1 MSGVIWK
8 WIVLADGARWKSMG
22 SGFRGRSARLD
33 RDDLITGVLLVVGVC
48 VAIAVLKYL
57 IDRNERRQ
65 GYNSPRA
72 LFRALC
78 KAHGL
83 DGASRRLL
91 RQMADCQ
98 GLHHR
103 SRLFLEPDRFDVGRV
118 SPPLQARAEEVMA
131 LRDRLF
137 GAAMLGERATED
149 GDDQGGEVNLRDS
162 SVRRSDVVIAP
173 VTTEV
178 PQQPLE
184 LS

>member
-1 MSGVIWK
+1 MSGAIWR
-8 WIVLADGARWKSMG
+8 WIMLADGARWESMG

-33 RDDLITGVLLVVGVC
+33 RDDLISGVLLLVGVC
-48 VAIAVLKYL
+48 VAIAMLKHML
-57 IDRNERRQ
+57 DRHERRQ

-91 RQMADCQ
+91 RQMANCQ
-98 GLHHR
+98 GLQHR
-103 SRLFLEPDRFDVGRV
+103 SRLFLEPDRFDAGRL
-118 SPPLQARAEEVMA
+118 SPPLQARAEEVIA

-137 GAAMLGERATED
+137 GKAMLGERATED
-149 GDDQGGEVNLRDS
+149 GDDTGAEVDLRDS

-173 VTTEV
+173 VTPEI

-184 LS
+184 LQ

>member
-1 MSGVIWK
+1 VSGAIWK
-8 WIVLADGARWKSMG
+8 WIVLADSARWESMG

-33 RDDLITGVLLVVGVC
+33 RDDLITGVLLLVGVC
-48 VAIAVLKYL
+48 VAIAVLKKL
-57 IDRNERRQ
+57 LDRHERRR

-78 KAHGL
+78 KAHEL

-91 RQMADCQ
+91 RQMASCQ
-98 GLHHR
+98 GLQHR
-103 SRLFLEPDRFDVGRV
+103 SRLFLEPDRFDVGRLG
-118 SPPLQARAEEVMA
+118 PPLQARGEEVMA

-149 GDDQGGEVNLRDS
+149 GDDAGAEADLRDS

-173 VTTEV
+173 VTPEV